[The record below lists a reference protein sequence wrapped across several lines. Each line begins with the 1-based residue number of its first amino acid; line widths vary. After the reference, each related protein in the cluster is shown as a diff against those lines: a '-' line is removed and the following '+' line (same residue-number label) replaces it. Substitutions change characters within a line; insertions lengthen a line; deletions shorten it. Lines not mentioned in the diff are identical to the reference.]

1 MLAFPDHFGAV
12 IVGALKWALVT
23 GLVSVVVELLG
34 KGGGKGVENG
44 VVGAQHVH
52 GDQPGSEEGGAVI
65 VQ

>member
-1 MLAFPDHFGAV
+1 MGIGDRVGEGGGRAV
-12 IVGALKWALVT
+12 GQ
-23 GLVSVVVELLG
+23 
-34 KGGGKGVENG
+34 GGGKGVENG